1 MTSTSSIAAN
11 QTPPKKAHERYFDDV
26 MLGDEGTT
34 PEVTVTK
41 EMIRAYADLTGDQTP
56 VHVDEE
62 FAKASHFGGIVAHG
76 LFGLSLADGL
86 KTQGTLQ
93 FPPGASLGWNWDFLK
108 PIRAGDRLHVKYRIG
123 AMRETKKPGWGIV
136 NLASE
141 LINQDGEVVQK
152 GEHKLMIL
160 RRPDAQPEA
169 SS

>member
-1 MTSTSSIAAN
+1 
-11 QTPPKKAHERYFDDV
+11 
-26 MLGDEGTT
+26 
-34 PEVTVTK
+34 
-41 EMIRAYADLTGDQTP
+41 
-56 VHVDEE
+56 VDED

-108 PIRAGDRLHVKYRIG
+108 PIRAGDRLHVKYRIDT
-123 AMRETKKPGWGIV
+123 MRVTKKTGWGIV

-160 RRPDAQPEA
+160 RRPDAGQGALP
-169 SS
+169 